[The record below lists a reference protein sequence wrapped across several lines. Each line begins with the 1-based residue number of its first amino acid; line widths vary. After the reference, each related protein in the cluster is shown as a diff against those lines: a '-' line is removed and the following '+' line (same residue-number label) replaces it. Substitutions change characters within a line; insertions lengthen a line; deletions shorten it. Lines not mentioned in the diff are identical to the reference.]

1 MKSIDLIRR
10 RITFATDSF
19 VHSVLKL
26 NTKLIS
32 LSAVKTRVGFAPS
45 VKESVSV
52 PDASDKIP

>member
-10 RITFATDSF
+10 RITFVTDSF

-26 NTKLIS
+26 NTKLTF
-32 LSAVKTRVGFAPS
+32 LSAVKTRVGSAPS
-45 VKESVSV
+45 VRESVSV